1 MLGPVEAEIDGTP
14 VDLGGPKQRSVLAIL
29 ALDAN
34 RAVSSDRLIEALW
47 TDDPPASATAT
58 LQSYVSRLRRALG
71 SDAVESTSGGYRLRI
86 DPDALDVA
94 RFERLAKQGRD
105 AFAAADPAT
114 ATARLTE
121 ALDLWRG
128 EPLGDLAME
137 AWALA
142 DVERLVNLHAAAT
155 EDRIDA
161 DLALGRHGSLIGE
174 LELLVARYPVRERL
188 RGQLMLALYRSGRQ
202 ADALASYHAGRRIL
216 GAELGLEPGR
226 ALQELEGA
234 ILRQDPALDVAP
246 GGGAAGAATGPAA
259 AVAAAASSLIGRD
272 AELERL
278 RAALEAS
285 VRTGAGRSPR
295 GRVAMITGEPG
306 IGKTRLAEELAELAK
321 GLGADVVWGRC
332 WEAGGAPAYW
342 PWAQALRHRLAG
354 LDQAALEDRFGDR
367 LPSLVG
373 AVPWLFDAD
382 QVPDVEGRSAEV
394 RFVVFAAAATILQ
407 VLAAERPLVVILDD
421 LHAADEP
428 SLLLLRFL
436 GGEIAN
442 APICLVSLARS
453 GEGTDAVRGL
463 LTEIAGRAQPRI
475 DLAGLP
481 TDAILQL
488 VERETGRLPS
498 DGVVD
503 TISADTGGN
512 PLFVAEVA
520 RAMRSGEGVE
530 GVGAGAPGARGRP
543 RLSRGLRELIARR
556 AGGLSARCR
565 DALVH
570 ASVIGREFDLPTLA
584 ATQSTT
590 PADLFDAIDEAIRV
604 GLLVEVADEPGRY
617 RFAHA
622 LMRETLY
629 DALPPSSR
637 LRMHRDV
644 GVALEAVYGDRRD
657 AHLAELAHHF
667 FEAVPVAPPEQAT
680 MYAELGAARALRD
693 LAYEEAV
700 RLYRVALRSM
710 DLFAAGRERRIDVLL
725 GLGES
730 EARAGD
736 LEGSRRTLKV
746 ARDLGVEAGS
756 VERVARAALGY
767 GGRFGWSRQNG
778 DPDILPML
786 EDALE
791 RLGDANPQLRARL
804 LARLAGARRDD
815 WSREPRN
822 SLSAEAVAIAR
833 RAGDADT
840 LAYALET
847 RFRST
852 WWVEN
857 AAARV
862 AIADELCELASHTHD
877 RERIFEAHLAR
888 SDGLWEMGRI
898 PEAKLELEIASRAAD
913 ALGQPAQLNMV
924 ISCRAVDALRQGR
937 LAAAEEYSTRSF
949 LIGAASEGPE
959 AVVAHRMQMALIR
972 REQGRLAEVKDDL
985 IEVFR
990 VQPNRWVIGCVVA
1003 AVHASLGDVVAA
1015 RQALEQ
1021 LGGGDLD
1028 RLPLDNEYL
1037 FGMSLLPEACLVTG
1051 DVVRAEQL
1059 YRLLLPHR
1067 DRDGADLEDA
1077 DTGSIELPLGRLA
1090 VQLGRADAAA
1100 EHFRAAIAANDHAEA
1115 HLWSA
1120 WARYELGSL
1129 LVASDPMRAD
1139 EGRQL
1144 LAAAQR
1150 AADSLNLTL
1159 LDARA
1164 EKGGTSS

>member
-1 MLGPVEAEIDGTP
+1 
-14 VDLGGPKQRSVLAIL
+14 
-29 ALDAN
+29 
-34 RAVSSDRLIEALW
+34 
-47 TDDPPASATAT
+47 
-58 LQSYVSRLRRALG
+58 
-71 SDAVESTSGGYRLRI
+71 
-86 DPDALDVA
+86 
-94 RFERLAKQGRD
+94 
-105 AFAAADPAT
+105 
-114 ATARLTE
+114 
-121 ALDLWRG
+121 
-128 EPLGDLAME
+128 
-137 AWALA
+137 
-142 DVERLVNLHAAAT
+142 
-155 EDRIDA
+155 
-161 DLALGRHGSLIGE
+161 
-174 LELLVARYPVRERL
+174 
-188 RGQLMLALYRSGRQ
+188 MLALYRSGRQ

-216 GAELGLEPGR
+216 DAELGLEPGR

-234 ILRQDPALDVAP
+234 ILRQDPSLDVP
-246 GGGAAGAATGPAA
+246 PAAGAATAPA
-259 AVAAAASSLIGRD
+259 AVAGGSSLIGRD
-272 AELERL
+272 AELGRL

-285 VRTGAGRSPR
+285 VLTGSGRSPH

-321 GLGADVVWGRC
+321 RLGADVVWGRC

-354 LDQAALEDRFGDR
+354 LDQAALEARFGDR

-453 GEGTDAVRGL
+453 GEGTDAVRGI

-498 DGVVD
+498 DGVVE

-520 RAMRSGEGVE
+520 RAIRSGEGVE
-530 GVGAGAPGARGRP
+530 PGARGRP

-556 AGGLSARCR
+556 AGGLSERCR

-584 ATQSTT
+584 ATQSIA
-590 PADLFDAIDEAIRV
+590 PGDLFDAIDEAIRV

-644 GVALEAVYGDRRD
+644 AVALESVYGDRRD

-667 FEAVPVAPPEQAT
+667 FEAIPVAPPDQAT
-680 MYAELGAARALRD
+680 TYAELGAARALRD

-710 DLFAAGRERRIDVLL
+710 DLFAAGRERRIDDLL

-736 LEGSRRTLKV
+736 LVGSRRTLRV
-746 ARDLGVEAGS
+746 ARDLAVEAGS
-756 VERVARAALGY
+756 VERVARAALAY

-791 RLGDANPQLRARL
+791 RLGDADPQLRARL

-822 SLSAEAVAIAR
+822 SLSAEAVEIAR
-833 RAGDADT
+833 RTGDADT

-847 RFRST
+847 RLRTSCASSPRTRTTASASSRPTSPAPMACGSSAGSARQRPSSRSPR
-852 WWVEN
+852 
-857 AAARV
+857 AQRM
-862 AIADELCELASHTHD
+862 
-877 RERIFEAHLAR
+877 R
-888 SDGLWEMGRI
+888 S
-898 PEAKLELEIASRAAD
+898 ASR
-913 ALGQPAQLNMV
+913 P
-924 ISCRAVDALRQGR
+924 R
-937 LAAAEEYSTRSF
+937 
-949 LIGAASEGPE
+949 
-959 AVVAHRMQMALIR
+959 
-972 REQGRLAEVKDDL
+972 
-985 IEVFR
+985 
-990 VQPNRWVIGCVVA
+990 
-1003 AVHASLGDVVAA
+1003 
-1015 RQALEQ
+1015 
-1021 LGGGDLD
+1021 
-1028 RLPLDNEYL
+1028 
-1037 FGMSLLPEACLVTG
+1037 
-1051 DVVRAEQL
+1051 
-1059 YRLLLPHR
+1059 
-1067 DRDGADLEDA
+1067 
-1077 DTGSIELPLGRLA
+1077 
-1090 VQLGRADAAA
+1090 
-1100 EHFRAAIAANDHAEA
+1100 
-1115 HLWSA
+1115 
-1120 WARYELGSL
+1120 
-1129 LVASDPMRAD
+1129 
-1139 EGRQL
+1139 
-1144 LAAAQR
+1144 
-1150 AADSLNLTL
+1150 
-1159 LDARA
+1159 
-1164 EKGGTSS
+1164 